1 MTLDEI
7 VNGLS
12 RIKGVI
18 AAAVVDYGSGMMM
31 ASHTNDS
38 SFDLEAA
45 SAGCVNIIRAKM
57 KTVAHLESHSNQLHD
72 IQISLHNQIHLIC
85 PCTNKENIFVYLV
98 ADRKVANLSICRRSL
113 FSAEKLVEF

>member
-12 RIKGVI
+12 RIKRGHCRRRCGLWQRHDDGI
-18 AAAVVDYGSGMMM
+18 A
-31 ASHTNDS
+31 HNDS

-57 KTVAHLESHSNQLHD
+57 KTVAHLELDDELHD

>member
-1 MTLDEI
+1 MTLDEM

-31 ASHTNDS
+31 ASHTNDE

-45 SAGCVNIIRAKM
+45 SAGCVNIIHAKM
-57 KTVAHLESHSNQLHD
+57 KTVAHLELDDELHD